1 MKRIGLFVL
10 VNLLVLTTIGIITTL
25 LGIGPYMTAAGL
37 DYYSLFIFAAI
48 IGFTG
53 SSYFSGLIT
62 LDRQENDERKVLDP
76 NSALM
81 YEERQLVNS
90 VYQLARK
97 PVCKNARGRYLPII

>member
-53 SSYFSGLIT
+53 SLIS
-62 LDRQENDERKVLDP
+62 L
-76 NSALM
+76 ALSRWTAKRM
-81 YEERQLVNS
+81 MNV
-90 VYQLARK
+90 
-97 PVCKNARGRYLPII
+97 RYWIPIVH